1 MIITDIKK
9 EKKHLCR
16 VIFDCGR
23 EQLLDIDIVS
33 INCLHKD
40 DCISEE
46 KLSELVEQSDYE
58 RAKQRALWYLDS
70 RAYTE
75 KALYDKLILA
85 GFEKKASAKVIARL
99 VTLGLLDDRA
109 YAKNYLE
116 RCIDANISKREAYHK
131 MLSRGINKD
140 LINELLA
147 DTEVDEKSQI
157 KAIIDKKYRLKLENP
172 ENIKKIYAALIRKG
186 FSFGAVKEVLKDYS
200 EELLAAN
207 DEFSEEF

>member
-186 FSFGAVKEVLKDYS
+186 FSFGAVKEVLKDYG